1 MTPAQKGAVF
11 AAARSLLGLSQPA
24 LAELVSAVSMDIA
37 DLEAGV
43 DLADLQGRVIVLF
56 STLGLT
62 IECDDEGVTLRVL
75 SEAPLSAAMAV
86 AVIRQ
91 DALSAALLPSRRFVD
106 ECGATKGEAR
116 RVARAAARLAVVKA
130 FEMFRGRR
138 SDRAALGDF
147 VAFLQREGGLR
158 PSRRTME
165 RWLGAYRKNG
175 AHGLASKWAG
185 GPATSQ
191 ANLL

>member
-11 AAARSLLGLSQPA
+11 AAARSLLGLSQQA
-24 LAELVSAVSMDIA
+24 LAELVSAVSMDIS

-43 DLADLQGRVIVLF
+43 DLADLQGRVVVLF

-75 SEAPLSAAMAV
+75 SEAPLSAAMAL

-106 ECGATKGEAR
+106 EIGTTKGEAR
-116 RVARAAARLAVVKA
+116 RVARTAARVSVVKA
-130 FEMFRGRR
+130 FEIFRDGR
-138 SDRAALGDF
+138 SDRAALDDF
-147 VAFLQREGGLR
+147 VALLRGQVGLH
-158 PSRRTME
+158 PSRRTLE
-165 RWLGAYRKNG
+165 RWLSLYRRKG
-175 AHGLASKWAG
+175 QAGLISRWGG
-185 GPATSQ
+185 GPAAMQTH
-191 ANLL
+191 LL